1 MAATVV
7 DSPSKRRRTDSTSDL
22 SSSSTSTPVAAA
34 PPMSAVAAR
43 RAAAQAQL
51 DAAAAAATAAMEQPK
66 ASTSK
71 LETSTDQSSG
81 DDDDDDDSL
90 PQVLSSDDDDTI
102 GDNGQH
108 SSSTKSA
115 RSFNGKVVPEKK
127 KKIPKAKT
135 ATKSTRY
142 FAAAASTSRSDD
154 DGPAGDRG
162 LAAKNDSKESTFVP
176 FDPMDESADD
186 ATQNSANQVRAY
198 RGKRRREKTSV
209 STCSIL
215 GHRYSELTRH
225 RGPCVHSAF
234 IDPLC
239 TSSFAPELNVNVFRV
254 SLTTE
259 HTRADAEQALV
270 FCLRAD
276 QMIVVHGVLMV
287 TPIYGALA
295 ILNSSLPAPE
305 PSSDTIDFS
314 IAFSN
319 STHQPIFA
327 PSSHPLPPMSPR
339 PYPSR
344 SRRPSS
350 LLLPTGQTVD
360 LSIFEAAFVVRDHH
374 SGVEGIEPLLKLGG
388 LGCAAGMWDVDHP
401 QGPIKRTSECDGK
414 TWKLVVEPTPSLTL
428 IRSVDGWEATLA
440 ALGKHLDPASKRIP
454 DAEDDDEDDE
464 ELAYAIPTPSPRL
477 CLLVEGPKRVGKS
490 TFSKLVLHQLLSRFM
505 AVAYLDTDLGQPEFM
520 PPGFVSLNII
530 TSPQLGPNFTHL
542 SVPMASYFI
551 GQTSPANDPTSYLD
565 AIHKLYQL
573 YEHEVEYAF
582 AEETRS
588 TRRRGPQAQS
598 STSKEGTKVTDRIP
612 LLINTHGWNKG
623 LGLDLLSK
631 LKMDIQPTHIFAFDR
646 DQEDDSPTSMG
657 AKGGPI
663 VHRMKAAPPSPL
675 DSKWSS
681 SDLRVLQLISYFNAV
696 FPSSTSDSSGST
708 FVASWDCV
716 EPLVRR
722 RPIVLDWTTS
732 LSNITILG
740 SEIDYDQVLYALNG
754 SLVAIVEPDEVNDED
769 VTPNLS
775 SNFPYDAHISNTY
788 TRAHGLALVR
798 SIDVPSKSLHLLTP
812 IPRPQ
817 TDRIALVRGIE
828 LDIAVGLLMDP
839 STTGG
844 VESGVTG
851 VGWKDVPYL
860 SVEGGQGGGRKKV
873 RRNLMRR
880 GQA

>member
-34 PPMSAVAAR
+34 PMSAVAAR

-51 DAAAAAATAAMEQPK
+51 DAAAAAALEQPK

-71 LETSTDQSSG
+71 LETSIHQSSG
-81 DDDDDDDSL
+81 DDDDDDDDDADLL
-90 PQVLSSDDDDTI
+90 PQVLSSDDDDTND
-102 GDNGQH
+102 DNGQH

-127 KKIPKAKT
+127 KKISKART

-162 LAAKNDSKESTFVP
+162 LAAKNSRKESTFVP

-186 ATQNSANQVRAY
+186 ATRNSANQARAY
-198 RGKRRREKTSV
+198 RGKRRREKT
-209 STCSIL
+209 
-215 GHRYSELTRH
+215 
-225 RGPCVHSAF
+225 AF

-239 TSSFAPELNVNVFRV
+239 ASNFAPELNVNVFRV

-305 PSSDTIDFS
+305 PSSDTIDIS

-319 STHQPIFA
+319 STHHPIFA

-344 SRRPSS
+344 SHIPSY

-440 ALGKHLDPASKRIP
+440 ALATHLDPASKRIS
-454 DAEDDDEDDE
+454 DAEDAEDADEDDE

-520 PPGFVSLNII
+520 PPGFVSLNVI
-530 TSPQLGPNFTHL
+530 TSPQLGPSFTHL

-573 YEHEVEYAF
+573 FEHEVEYAF

-598 STSKEGTKVTDRIP
+598 STSKDGTKATDRIP
-612 LLINTHGWNKG
+612 LLINTHGWKKG
-623 LGLDLLSK
+623 LGADLLSK
-631 LKMDIQPTHIFAFDR
+631 LKMNVQPTHIFAFDH
-646 DQEDDSPTSMG
+646 DQEDDFPTSMG
-657 AKGGPI
+657 TKGGPI

-681 SDLRVLQLISYFNAV
+681 FDLRILQLVSYFNAV
-696 FPSSTSDSSGST
+696 FLTSTSDSSGST
-708 FVASWDCV
+708 FVASWDCL

-732 LSNITILG
+732 LSNVIILD
-740 SEIDYDQVLYALNG
+740 SEIDYDQALYALNG
-754 SLVAIVEPDEVNDED
+754 SLVAIVEPSEVNDED

-775 SNFPYDAHISNTY
+775 SNFPYDAHTSITS

-839 STTGG
+839 LTTGG
-844 VESGVTG
+844 VENGVAG

-860 SVEGGQGGGRKKV
+860 SVEGGQSGGRKKV